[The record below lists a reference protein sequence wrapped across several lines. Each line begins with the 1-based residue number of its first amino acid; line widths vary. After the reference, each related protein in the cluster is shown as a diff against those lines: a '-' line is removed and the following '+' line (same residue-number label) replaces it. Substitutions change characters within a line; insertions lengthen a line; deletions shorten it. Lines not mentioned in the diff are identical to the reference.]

1 MQKGISIGL
10 SALVVLTTGMG
21 CVQARPGPYEPM
33 SDLEISASAGLR
45 CMYLTGIMSSDSVKR
60 WVKDQA
66 DAEPDSKLAQRLYQ
80 TSLAGVSKSDIE
92 RQEKY
97 IKQTGGCKNVA
108 LAWIA
113 AYLPPEK
120 ASKITAE
127 LMINGWFDKKFE
139 L

>member
-1 MQKGISIGL
+1 
-10 SALVVLTTGMG
+10 MG
-21 CVQARPGPYEPM
+21 CVQSHPDPYEPM

-45 CMYLTGIMSSDSVKR
+45 CMYVTGIMSSDNVKR

-80 TSLAGVSKSDIE
+80 TSLSGVSKGDIE
-92 RQEKY
+92 RQETY
-97 IKQTGGCKNVA
+97 IKRTGGCKNVA

-113 AYLPPEK
+113 SHLPPEK
-120 ASKITAE
+120 ASKITAD
-127 LMINGWFDKKFE
+127 LMINGWFDEKFE